1 MPEDGKLLP
10 TATLA
15 RLRMPK
21 DWTQLERGCGRMIV
35 LTRPRS
41 LPEQTD

>member
-1 MPEDGKLLP
+1 MP
-10 TATLA
+10 
-15 RLRMPK
+15 R
-21 DWTQLERGCGRMIV
+21 DWAQLERGCGRMIV